1 MRIYG
6 FLIVLAATLFGTASN
21 VAKADV
27 QQVIRD
33 FKQGGPSER
42 TVARLMLIGATTGLQ
57 AANTFLRDERKESAL
72 YCMPEK
78 LSFTPEQLVDILQRW
93 IDAKRQQAPKV
104 GSAPL
109 GDGLLYSLVDAFPCP

>member
-57 AANTFLRDERKESAL
+57 AANTFLRDERKDSVLHPSSWWISCKGGLMQNASKRL
-72 YCMPEK
+72 RLGRHPWVMDCFIP
-78 LSFTPEQLVDILQRW
+78 LSTPFHVRECR
-93 IDAKRQQAPKV
+93 
-104 GSAPL
+104 
-109 GDGLLYSLVDAFPCP
+109 